1 MDSNIRGDAACLM
14 LMLRVGVEGVVHK
27 EFLSA
32 SIGKLANHSHLM
44 L

>member
-1 MDSNIRGDAACLM
+1 MNSNIRGDAACLM

-32 SIGKLANHSHLM
+32 SMGKLANQSHLM